1 MRATLLIA
9 LFLFAGCAEKP
20 IPPDDSSNGPGS
32 NKKNPASQKPLDA
45 RIVKLF
51 GGQEGWKPL
60 KNPVRVEA
68 FRVDPYGSRD
78 AVDKNSDDEPVKE
91 FAGFKITAG
100 PVKVDEK
107 TAKKLMQTLSQ
118 PDIYGWD
125 FAKGCEF
132 SPGVGI
138 RYVGADSTT
147 ELLFCFSCD
156 EFRIVRDGKRIGG
169 EDTDG
174 ARTAL
179 VNIAKSIFPKD
190 KVIQGLRT
198 AEEQAAIDAAEEKK
212 RNAQLREWGKL
223 MPDKAVAALIDHE
236 TDDFEEII
244 ASMPET
250 RDQIRALLHFAGGP
264 NDSWSSF
271 TGVEINVD
279 SALKAYD
286 KDELAGPVE
295 EALLGD
301 NRLIRRGAARLWLG
315 WRSPLADW
323 KPEKLSELQ
332 SACLTVMQ
340 EARYYPTRQRAQ
352 SKLQQWASNLPDE
365 EVERRLQ
372 QGLHDPHPSVRRSA
386 MLTAGQ
392 LKRDSAREYL
402 LQQLS
407 GERPE
412 THSLPDVPA
421 AERTDVADGFDRI
434 IGKRPEK
441 EVAALALGYLGAKEA
456 AGQIR
461 DSLILPDLADEEPSP
476 LYEVA
481 MALLGDL
488 DQLKPRHFN
497 LGERNKELQLAAV
510 DAVVRA
516 KGRRVE
522 LVLGYKQATHWW
534 EEDRVVDRVRTM
546 LLEEKAPG
554 EALLKNCTKLKQL
567 AAWHAEHGVEFQK
580 RFDESAE
587 DGDSN
592 E

>member
-1 MRATLLIA
+1 MRAIFL
-9 LFLFAGCAEKP
+9 LFALLLTAGCGETP
-20 IPPDDSSNGPGS
+20 TPPDDSSNGPGS
-32 NKKNPASQKPLDA
+32 NTKTTPQKPLDA

-60 KNPVRVEA
+60 NNPVRVEA
-68 FRVDPYGSRD
+68 FRLDPYASI
-78 AVDKNSDDEPVKE
+78 NEDDDDSNNESAKE
-91 FAGFKITAG
+91 FAGFRITAG
-100 PVKVDEK
+100 PVEVDGK
-107 TAKKLMQTLSQ
+107 TATKLMQTLSQ

-132 SPGVGI
+132 SPGVGV
-138 RYVGADSTT
+138 RYVGADTTT
-147 ELLFCFSCD
+147 EILFCFSCD
-156 EFRIVRDGKRIGG
+156 ELRIVRDGKRIGG

-179 VNIAKSIFPKD
+179 VNIAKAIFPKD

-198 AEEQAAIDAAEEKK
+198 AEEQSAIDSAEENK
-212 RNAQLREWGKL
+212 RNSQLREWGRL
-223 MPDKAVAALIDHE
+223 MPEKAVAALIDHE
-236 TDDFEEII
+236 TDDFEKII
-244 ASMPET
+244 ASMPKT

-295 EALLGD
+295 EALLGE

-352 SKLQQWASNLPDE
+352 SKLLQWASHLPDD
-365 EVERRLQ
+365 EVERRLR

-402 LQQLS
+402 LLQLS

-412 THSLPDVPA
+412 SDALPEVPP
-421 AERTDVADGFDRI
+421 AERTDVADGFDKV
-434 IGKRPEK
+434 IGKRPEA
-441 EVAALALGYLGAKEA
+441 EVAALALGYLEAKEA
-456 AGQIR
+456 AERIR
-461 DSLILPDLADEEPSP
+461 DRLNLPELADQEPSP
-476 LYEVA
+476 LYEVSL
-481 MALLGDL
+481 ALLGDL
-488 DQLKPRHFN
+488 DLLKPRHFN
-497 LGERNKELQLAAV
+497 LGERNNELQLAAV

-516 KGRRVE
+516 KGRRVD

-554 EALLKNCTKLKQL
+554 EALLKNCTNLKQL
-567 AAWHAEHGVEFQK
+567 AAWHEDHGAEFRK
-580 RFDESAE
+580 RFDEPAE
-587 DGDSN
+587 PATKS